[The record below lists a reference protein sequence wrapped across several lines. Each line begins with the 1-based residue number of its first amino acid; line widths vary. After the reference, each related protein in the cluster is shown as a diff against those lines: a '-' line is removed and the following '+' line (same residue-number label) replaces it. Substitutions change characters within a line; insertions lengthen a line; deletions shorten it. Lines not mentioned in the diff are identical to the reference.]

1 MGQPTGE
8 TIHVSTTGNL
18 LGGVEKQGGHRGIRG
33 FHTINKLA
41 SQYGAYPHQISV
53 WKAQL
58 LVAALGVFSGQ
69 TDQRENEAEAVLNFD
84 GCWS

>member
-1 MGQPTGE
+1 MSAPQKTYSAE
-8 TIHVSTTGNL
+8 LKSKVVI
-18 LGGVEKQGGHRGIRG
+18 EAIRG

-41 SQYGAYPHQISV
+41 AQYRVYPHQISV

-58 LVAALGVFSGQ
+58 LVAALGMFSGR
-69 TDQRENEAEAVLNFD
+69 TDQREKEAETFSNFD